1 MLPYSFLLLVICG
14 RDVFCLYLNIYANWL
29 HHLPR
34 RQSLILPD
42 KYGDIFVS
50 PGGRAW
56 AVQQKGD
63 RLINITV
70 KLNPTDVVKKP
81 AIERIK
87 HAQTMRCYRKDEGFN
102 HTEA

>member
-1 MLPYSFLLLVICG
+1 MNQNVEIPNEEIPS
-14 RDVFCLYLNIYANWL
+14 D
-29 HHLPR
+29 HHRPAPGWHLT
-34 RQSLILPD
+34 D
-42 KYGDIFVS
+42 KFGDIFVS
-50 PGGRAW
+50 PGGSAW

-87 HAQTMRCYRKDEGFN
+87 HAQTMRCIER
-102 HTEA
+102 